1 MPAESEPAR
10 DHNTGLRVDIG
21 RTDEAVVVR
30 LAGTLDG
37 PSSFGLAQV
46 LADLI
51 DGQGNLHV
59 EVDLTE
65 LDEFD
70 SPGLAV
76 LMAARRRMRRHR
88 GRLAVVS
95 VPPAADEI
103 IRRLG

>member
-1 MPAESEPAR
+1 M
-10 DHNTGLRVDIG
+10 
-21 RTDEAVVVR
+21 VR

-37 PSSFGLAQV
+37 PSSFRLAQV

-51 DGQGNLHV
+51 DGQGNLRV
-59 EVDLTE
+59 EVDLAE

-88 GRLAVVS
+88 GQLAVVS
-95 VPPAADEI
+95 VPPAAEEI
-103 IRRLG
+103 IRGLR